1 MRPPIHPFIH
11 QYHDGGGGGG
21 AHSSC
26 QWLRGGSHIGQVAT
40 SSHTEANSQP
50 YTATSSKLCLL
61 PHQMCCAQ
69 LHLQWVSVGSW
80 GEMST
85 VCQRASLAAPVGSV
99 GACGSLFLFGMPVFI
114 LYQYFVHYRSFKK
127 QQHLSLNLILHEH
140 ATYRFPFFPACQLIY
155 GTRGARPL
163 RHEVVIKE

>member
-11 QYHDGGGGGG
+11 QYDDGGAG

-26 QWLRGGSHIGQVAT
+26 HWLRGASHIGQVAT
-40 SSHTEANSQP
+40 SSPTEANSQP

-61 PHQMCCAQ
+61 PHQMCCTQ
-69 LHLQWVSVGSW
+69 VHLQRVSVGAW

-99 GACGSLFLFGMPVFI
+99 GVCGSLFLFGMPFYSLTIFFVR
-114 LYQYFVHYRSFKK
+114 YRYFLKK
-127 QQHLSLNLILHEH
+127 TNIYLLILSYMN
-140 ATYRFPFFPACQLIY
+140 T
-155 GTRGARPL
+155 PL
-163 RHEVVIKE
+163 LRSLSFLPVNSSMAPQEPGLWGIK